1 MILWPIFYRHA
12 CRIYRIKT
20 DDALS
25 SETEILCGS
34 KCTKHCTHG
43 AWGCMRRIWCTEL
56 QLCRKITIIFRHGP
70 CGIWLYGICDITY
83 S

>member
-1 MILWPIFYRHA
+1 MKMFDMILWPNFYRHA

-34 KCTKHCTHG
+34 KWTKHCTHG
-43 AWGCMRRIWCTEL
+43 AWGCMRRI
-56 QLCRKITIIFRHGP
+56 
-70 CGIWLYGICDITY
+70 
-83 S
+83 

>member
-1 MILWPIFYRHA
+1 MKVFDMILWPIFYRHA

-34 KCTKHCTHG
+34 KWTKHCTHG
-43 AWGCMRRIWCTEL
+43 AWGVYAPYMV
-56 QLCRKITIIFRHGP
+56 H
-70 CGIWLYGICDITY
+70 
-83 S
+83 

>member
-34 KCTKHCTHG
+34 KWTKHCTHG
-43 AWGCMRRIWCTEL
+43 AWGVYAPYMV
-56 QLCRKITIIFRHGP
+56 H
-70 CGIWLYGICDITY
+70 
-83 S
+83 